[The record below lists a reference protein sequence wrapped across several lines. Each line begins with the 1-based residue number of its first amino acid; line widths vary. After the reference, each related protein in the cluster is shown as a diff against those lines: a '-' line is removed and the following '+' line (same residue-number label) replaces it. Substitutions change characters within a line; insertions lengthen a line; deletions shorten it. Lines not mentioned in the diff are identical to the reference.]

1 VRRFPAA
8 VLVGIAL
15 AVLTTVT
22 YLAFLAW
29 DQHKD
34 IDAFGNVTGP
44 YQAWQIVG
52 VVLALGALA
61 GMAGWHG
68 QAGTAIAVI
77 PIVFTTCW
85 IIDAVTDEWNDGL
98 WPIGAGLVAIGCFLG
113 IGGAALLAAACRA
126 LLQRRAPNF

>member
-1 VRRFPAA
+1 MRRFAA
-8 VLVGIAL
+8 AALLGMTL

-34 IDAFGNVTGP
+34 IDPFGNVTGP

-52 VVLALGALA
+52 VVLALGAVA
-61 GMAGWHG
+61 GMAGWHD

-77 PIVFTTCW
+77 PTVFTTCW

-98 WPIGAGLVAIGCFLG
+98 WPIGAGLVAIGSFLG
-113 IGGAALLAAACRA
+113 IGGAALVAMACRA
-126 LLQRRAPNF
+126 HFERRAPSF

>member
-1 VRRFPAA
+1 MRRLAA
-8 VLVGIAL
+8 AALVGITL

-34 IDAFGNVTGP
+34 IAFGNVTGP

-68 QAGTAIAVI
+68 QAGTATAVI
-77 PIVFTTCW
+77 PTVFTTCW

-98 WPIGAGLVAIGCFLG
+98 WPIGAGLVAIGSFLG
-113 IGGAALLAAACRA
+113 IGGAALLAVACRDH
-126 LLQRRAPNF
+126 LQRRAPNF